1 MVKYGYMKITKYD
14 QSCIII
20 EKNDH
25 NLVIDPVEFST
36 KIPDINNIDAII
48 ITHKHSDHFQPEI
61 VEKLFKSNQ
70 DTKLIIAEDMTSEIN
85 LPAQVAQIGEN
96 IQIGEFNL
104 SFFGKDH
111 APIVDNISPCKNFGV
126 IIDNNIINPGD
137 SFDNPKIDG
146 TKILFVPISA
156 PWLKVEESMK
166 YISDIK
172 PIKVIPNHDVLLSPL
187 GHKITDN
194 WIQKACDNSG
204 AEYINLNPGES
215 VNI

>member
-1 MVKYGYMKITKYD
+1 MIKYGYMKITKYD
-14 QSCIII
+14 HSCIII
-20 EKNDH
+20 EKNGH

-36 KIPDINNIDAII
+36 KIPDINNIDVII

-61 VEKLFKSNQ
+61 VEKLFNSNQ
-70 DTKLIIAEDMTSEIN
+70 NAKIFIAEDMTSEIN
-85 LPAQVAQIGEN
+85 LSAQVAPIGEN
-96 IQIGEFNL
+96 IQVGEFNL
-104 SFFGKDH
+104 LFFGENH

-126 IIDNNIINPGD
+126 VIDNNIVNPGD
-137 SFDNPKIDG
+137 SFDNPKIDSL
-146 TKILFVPISA
+146 KVLFVPISA

-172 PIKVIPNHDVLLSPL
+172 PQMIIPVHDALFSPL

-204 AEYINLNPGES
+204 SEYINLNPSES
-215 VNI
+215 INI